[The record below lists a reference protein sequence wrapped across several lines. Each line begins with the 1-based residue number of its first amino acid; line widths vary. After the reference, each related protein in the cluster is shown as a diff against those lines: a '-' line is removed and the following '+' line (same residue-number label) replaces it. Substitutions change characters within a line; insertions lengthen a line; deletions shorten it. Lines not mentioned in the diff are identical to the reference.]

1 MAVVMFI
8 RDEHH
13 NCQSYDGI
21 IPERL
26 IRRGVG
32 RVWLA
37 AKSLLMG
44 TTIWVLPRELYVE
57 V

>member
-26 IRRGVG
+26 ISRGVG